1 MPDAAQEKKYLY
13 LLRHA
18 LAIPAAESKCEDI
31 DRVLAPRGHEDAR
44 ILAGLMKRKGYIPE
58 YALCSPSVRTKQT
71 LDPIEEIIDLSGKSS
86 PKLLYSGPTGKL
98 LEALQGVSPSYDHVI
113 LVGHNP
119 DIWDLARLLCGSGG
133 ASLRQRL
140 NESYKPGALS
150 VFTFAG
156 DDWAALQPGALELA
170 DFMEPVDYNAP
181 STPARWT

>member
-1 MPDAAQEKKYLY
+1 MPDAAPAKKYLY

-18 LAIPAAESKCEDI
+18 LAIPAADSKGQDI

-44 ILAGLMKRKGYIPE
+44 VLAGLMKSKGYIPE

-71 LDPIEEIIDLSGKSS
+71 LDPLEEIVDLAEKSS
-86 PKLLYSGPTGKL
+86 PMILYSGPTGKL
-98 LEALQGVSPSYDHVI
+98 LSALQGVSPSFDHVI

-150 VFTFAG
+150 VFTFEG
-156 DDWAALQPGALELA
+156 DDWAALQHGSLELV